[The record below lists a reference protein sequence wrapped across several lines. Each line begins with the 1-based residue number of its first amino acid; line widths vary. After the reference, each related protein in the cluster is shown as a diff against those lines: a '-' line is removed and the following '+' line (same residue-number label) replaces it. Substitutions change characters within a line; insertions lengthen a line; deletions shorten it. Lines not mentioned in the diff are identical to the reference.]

1 MIDDYEELQKRVLA
15 VWDSSGMTDVE
26 IAEASGIPL
35 QTLQRYRR
43 DPGKNPSWSTIANT
57 VAVCGASLDELAGIP
72 VQPAQSAD
80 SASEHHSAYVEALR
94 EEDHRISQKW
104 QRLSF
109 ILIAVVAVLA
119 LLIAGV
125 AVYDL
130 LHPSAGWF
138 QYAKD
143 AIAAQGGEQ
152 TVTAVTYFL
161 CFSYSNTMPERSPLR
176 LFSK

>member
-1 MIDDYEELQKRVLA
+1 MIEDYEELQKRVLA

-43 DPGKNPSWSTIANT
+43 DAGKNPSWSTIANT
-57 VAVCGASLDELAGIP
+57 VAVCGASIDELVGITVP
-72 VQPAQSAD
+72 VQHLDAAD
-80 SASEHHSAYVEALR
+80 AHHIAYVE
-94 EEDHRISQKW
+94 DMHRGCRKERQKW

-109 ILIAVVAVLA
+109 ILIAVIAVLA

-138 QYAKD
+138 QFAKQ
-143 AIAAQGGEQ
+143 AAKGYIEQ
-152 TVTAVTYFL
+152 TAA
-161 CFSYSNTMPERSPLR
+161 FSGIL
-176 LFSK
+176 

>member
-1 MIDDYEELQKRVLA
+1 MIEDYEELQKRVLA
-15 VWDSSGMTDVE
+15 VWDSSDMTDVE
-26 IAEASGIPL
+26 IADASGIPL

-57 VAVCGASLDELAGIP
+57 VAVCGASLDELVGIP
-72 VQPAQSAD
+72 VPAQHPDAVD
-80 SASEHHSAYVEALR
+80 AHYIAYVE
-94 EEDHRISQKW
+94 DMHRGCRKERQKW

-109 ILIAVVAVLA
+109 ILIAVVAALA

-138 QYAKD
+138 QYAKQV
-143 AIAAQGGEQ
+143 AEGYIEQ
-152 TVTAVTYFL
+152 TAA
-161 CFSYSNTMPERSPLR
+161 FSGIL
-176 LFSK
+176 

>member
-1 MIDDYEELQKRVLA
+1 MIDDYEELQKRVLD

-26 IAEASGIPL
+26 IAEASGVPL

-57 VAVCGASLDELAGIP
+57 VAVCGASIDELVGIA
-72 VQPAQSAD
+72 VPAQHPDAAD
-80 SASEHHSAYVEALR
+80 AHHVAYVE
-94 EEDHRISQKW
+94 DMHRGCRKERQKW

-109 ILIAVVAVLA
+109 ILIAVVAALA

-130 LHPSAGWF
+130 FHSSAGWF
-138 QYAKD
+138 QYAKQV
-143 AIAAQGGEQ
+143 AKGYIEQ
-152 TVTAVTYFL
+152 TAA
-161 CFSYSNTMPERSPLR
+161 FSGVLQVAW
-176 LFSK
+176 

>member
-1 MIDDYEELQKRVLA
+1 MIEDYEELQKRVLA

-26 IAEASGIPL
+26 IAEVSGIPL

-57 VAVCGASLDELAGIP
+57 VAVCGASIDEL
-72 VQPAQSAD
+72 VENSVRPAPSVD
-80 SASEHHSAYVEALR
+80 SASAHHSAYVEALR
-94 EEDHRISQKW
+94 EEDHRTSQKW

-109 ILIAVVAVLA
+109 ILMAVVAVLA

-125 AVYDL
+125 AVFDL

-138 QYAKD
+138 QYAKQVAED
-143 AIAAQGGEQ
+143 YVEQ
-152 TVTAVTYFL
+152 TAAFFGL
-161 CFSYSNTMPERSPLR
+161 I
-176 LFSK
+176 

>member
-1 MIDDYEELQKRVLA
+1 MIEDYEELQKRVLA

-26 IAEASGIPL
+26 IAESSGIPL

-57 VAVCGASLDELAGIP
+57 VAVCGASIDELVDIP

-80 SASEHHSAYVEALR
+80 SAYHRAYVEALR
-94 EEDHRISQKW
+94 EEDHRTSQKW

-109 ILIAVVAVLA
+109 ILIAVIAVLA

-138 QYAKD
+138 QYAKQVAGD
-143 AIAAQGGEQ
+143 YVEQ
-152 TVTAVTYFL
+152 TAA
-161 CFSYSNTMPERSPLR
+161 FSGIL
-176 LFSK
+176 

>member
-57 VAVCGASLDELAGIP
+57 VAVCGASLDELAGIA
-72 VQPAQSAD
+72 VPAQHPDAAD
-80 SASEHHSAYVEALR
+80 AHHIAYVE
-94 EEDHRISQKW
+94 DMHRGCRKERQKW

-109 ILIAVVAVLA
+109 ILIALVAALA

-138 QYAKD
+138 NV
-143 AIAAQGGEQ
+143 IAAQGGEQ
-152 TVTAVTYFL
+152 TVTAAHILSVFL
-161 CFSYSNTMPERSPLR
+161 CFKYNAGAFPAPA
-176 LFSK
+176 LF

>member
-57 VAVCGASLDELAGIP
+57 IAVCGASLDELAGIA
-72 VQPAQSAD
+72 VPAQHPDAAD
-80 SASEHHSAYVEALR
+80 AHHIAYVE
-94 EEDHRISQKW
+94 DMHRGCRKERQKW

-109 ILIAVVAVLA
+109 ILIALVAALA

-138 QYAKD
+138 QYAKNL
-143 AIAAQGGEQ
+143 IAAQGGEQ
-152 TVTAVTYFL
+152 TVTASHILSVFL
-161 CFSYSNTMPERSPLR
+161 
-176 LFSK
+176 

>member
-1 MIDDYEELQKRVLA
+1 MIEDYEELQKRVLA

-26 IAEASGIPL
+26 IAESSGIPL

-57 VAVCGASLDELAGIP
+57 VAVCGASIDELVGI
-72 VQPAQSAD
+72 PAQSAD
-80 SASEHHSAYVEALR
+80 SASEHHSVYVEALR
-94 EEDHRISQKW
+94 EEDHRTSQKW

-125 AVYDL
+125 AIYDL

-138 QYAKD
+138 QYAKQVAED
-143 AIAAQGGEQ
+143 YVEQ
-152 TVTAVTYFL
+152 TAAFFGL
-161 CFSYSNTMPERSPLR
+161 I
-176 LFSK
+176 